1 MHCRRLLKHTKIFI
15 LLGEAVEAWSRGA
28 GEILFPEKVQ
38 SKWQLSNG
46 HARSCAPKL
55 QGSGKDEKL
64 GPMSQA
70 PEILVYVF
78 AVSSGIPAA
87 KLSVLVRLIK
97 RERFRPVHFEEFRRN
112 LERFMRE
119 KYCFG

>member
-1 MHCRRLLKHTKIFI
+1 
-15 LLGEAVEAWSRGA
+15 VEQ
-28 GEILFPEKVQ
+28 EKFCFPRKVQ

-78 AVSSGIPAA
+78 AVYSGIPAA

-97 RERFRPVHFEEFRRN
+97 RKRFKLVLQPHHVIAVLTLAEAYSFFKEAFIKFS
-112 LERFMRE
+112 L
-119 KYCFG
+119 YCGALHTTNK

>member
-1 MHCRRLLKHTKIFI
+1 M
-15 LLGEAVEAWSRGA
+15 VAWSRRIFVSRESA
-28 GEILFPEKVQ
+28 VKVAIIKWTRSVLC
-38 SKWQLSNG
+38 SK
-46 HARSCAPKL
+46 A
-55 QGSGKDEKL
+55 GKDEKL

-78 AVSSGIPAA
+78 AVYSGIPAA